1 MNNPAPA
8 RRRRNS
14 LVDIAATLPN
24 LDASL
29 DAFIAKVN
37 ATDAND
43 SNWNLPTAADATNQ
57 TIAEMQAAHAL
68 ELERIKHRLSLEAA
82 ATEKKLEA
90 NSKKVEALSAE
101 LAAAQAEL
109 ATRPAGDGV
118 VHSPIA
124 DVDFEMSALRQE
136 SRSWQERARTAEK
149 NAGEQ
154 QAAVAL
160 LQTKLATTTNDLRAA
175 QAASASLATPAK
187 KPWLAIGG
195 AFVGGAVISF
205 AIATAMGGKQP
216 VPAAIE
222 PATVKAIAAPEVTP
236 LPAPAKA
243 AAPVVEEVIAAPVAA
258 PVAAPAVEAEPQ
270 LGAPEI
276 EIEAEAAAAPTP
288 TAAPAAKAKPAA
300 KASARPASRSSAKPA
315 AKSPSGGKKA
325 GGIVDPF

>member
-1 MNNPAPA
+1 MSTPAPA

-14 LVDIAATLPN
+14 LIDIAASLPN
-24 LDASL
+24 IDASL

-43 SNWNLPTAADATNQ
+43 SNWNLPKASDAANQ

-160 LQTKLATTTNDLRAA
+160 LQTKLSATANDLRAA
-175 QAASASLATPAK
+175 QANATIATPAK

-205 AIATAMGGKQP
+205 ALATVMGGKAP
-216 VPAAIE
+216 AAAAIE

-243 AAPVVEEVIAAPVAA
+243 AAPVAEEAIAAPAAA

-276 EIEAEAAAAPTP
+276 EVEVEPAAAPIE
-288 TAAPAAKAKPAA
+288 APAAKAKPAA
-300 KASARPASRSSAKPA
+300 KASARPASRSGTKPA
-315 AKSPSGGKKA
+315 AKPASGGKKA